1 MTRFTFVMLGSAV
14 VCLLTTGASDL
25 AGGPQP
31 QSGRSS
37 QAAILPLAAQRA
49 FIADYCSGCHNESD
63 RFGEMTLTSL
73 DLEHPEQN
81 AELAERVIRKLKTGL
96 MPPAGEVR
104 PSGRDAEA
112 LAASLALQI
121 DQAAAL
127 RPNPGS
133 RPFQRLTSD
142 EYANSVRDLLGVDV
156 DVAKFLP
163 ADSLSEGL
171 DNIADSQ
178 TFSAALMEGYM
189 RAAGQI
195 MREALGDPMAEA
207 SSTVFQVNRTG
218 SQLMRVPGAPFGTR
232 GGTSLVYNFPAD
244 GEYDFRAMLH
254 GTPTGQLFGNTPD
267 EEIEVSID
275 GVRVAL
281 LPIDPELSESSS
293 ISGLNVA
300 TGPIFVKTGPHRVSA
315 AFLKKQTLIVPDDMA
330 EIQHTLI
337 DTDSGDGRELTVYA
351 HVREFEIS
359 GPRSVSG
366 VSDSAPRR
374 RVFTCRPLGPDEEV
388 PCATRIVRRLARKA
402 YRRPVTDEDMEGL
415 MLFYDQGRE
424 TGGDFESGIRE
435 ALQAMLTSPD
445 FVFKFERFPEGTETG
460 QDYYIGDLAL
470 ASRLSYFLWGKP
482 PDDELIDLADQGRLG
497 DQNVLED
504 QLRRMLADPSS
515 LWLSTKFANLWL
527 HLPDLENF
535 HPEPYYYPQF
545 DHTLALALTRE
556 AELFFDSIVRE
567 DRSVLDLITAED
579 TFVNERVAMHY
590 GVPNVRGQRF
600 RKVTLAE
607 DYRRGLLGKA
617 AILALTSNAER
628 TSPVLRGKWIMGVLL
643 GTPPPAPPP
652 AVPSLDDTQA
662 VTSGKVLPVRD
673 RMEMHRANPACNSC
687 HRMIDPLGLALE
699 NFDVTGEWRVLD
711 KTYTIS
717 DGGVRIHTGGIP
729 IDPTTELYDGT
740 PLDGPASLRQAV
752 LKYSDAFINTLTENL
767 LAFAIGRRVEYFD
780 MPTIRAIA
788 REAKANDN
796 RFSSLI
802 LGIAKSPAFRM
813 SRAQEPISEAN
824 EKQ

>member
-1 MTRFTFVMLGSAV
+1 MTRFRFAMPGGAV
-14 VCLLTTGASDL
+14 ACLLVAGAINL
-25 AGGPQP
+25 AGG
-31 QSGRSS
+31 
-37 QAAILPLAAQRA
+37 QASAPVRAGETALLPLDAQRA
-49 FIADYCSGCHNESD
+49 FVADYCSGCHNDND

-81 AELAERVIRKLKTGL
+81 AELAEKVIRKLKTGL

-112 LAASLALQI
+112 FAASLAAQV
-121 DQAAAL
+121 DQAAAT

-133 RPFQRLTSD
+133 RPFQRLTGD

-156 DVAKFLP
+156 DVTKFLP

-178 TFSAALMEGYM
+178 TFSASLMEGYM

-195 MREALGDPMAEA
+195 MREALGDPMAEP

-218 SQLMRVPGAPFGTR
+218 SQLMRTPGAPFGTR
-232 GGTSLVYNFPAD
+232 GGISLMFNFPAD
-244 GEYDFRAMLH
+244 GEYNFRAMLH

-281 LPIDPELSESSS
+281 LPIDPQLSESSS

-300 TGPIFVKTGPHRVSA
+300 TGPIFVKTGPRRVSA
-315 AFLKKQTLIVPDDMA
+315 AFVKKYTVIVPDDMA

-359 GPRSVSG
+359 GPRKVSG

-374 RVFTCRPLGPDEEV
+374 RVFTCRPLRPQEEI
-388 PCATRIVRRLARKA
+388 PCATRIVRQLARKA
-402 YRRPVTDEDMEGL
+402 YRRPVTGEDMEGL

-424 TGGDFESGIRE
+424 TGGNFESGIRE

-445 FVFKFERFPEGTETG
+445 FVFKFEPFPEGTETG

-482 PDDELIDLADQGRLG
+482 PDDELIDHADQGQLG
-497 DQNVLED
+497 NPSVLEA
-504 QLRRMLADPSS
+504 QVRRMLADPGS

-556 AELFFDSIVRE
+556 TELFFDSIVRE
-567 DRSVLDLITAED
+567 DRNVLDLITADD

-590 GVPNVRGQRF
+590 GVSNVRGNRF
-600 RKVTLAE
+600 RKVTLSE
-607 DYRRGLLGKA
+607 DYRRGLLGKG

-643 GTPPPAPPP
+643 GTPPPPPP
-652 AVPSLDDTQA
+652 PSVPSLDDTEA
-662 VTSGKVLPVRD
+662 ITSGKVLPVRE
-673 RMEMHRANPACNSC
+673 RMEMHRENPACNSC

-699 NFDVTGEWRVLD
+699 NFDVTGEWRTLD

-717 DGGVRIHTGGIP
+717 DGGVRIHAGGIP
-729 IDPTTELYDGT
+729 IDPATELYDGT
-740 PLDGPASLRQAV
+740 PLDGPASLRQAI

-780 MPTIRAIA
+780 MPTIRAIT
-788 REAKANDN
+788 REAKTDNN

-802 LGIAKSPAFRM
+802 LGIVKSPAFRM
-813 SRAQEPISEAN
+813 SRAEEPVSEAN